1 MAFYL
6 RRMAP
11 FVSLLFRPL
20 RGCWLAGFVWAIALS
35 AHSQTATHPSPDYLI
50 QVWNSE
56 DGLPQNSV
64 NCLAQTPDGYLWIG
78 TRSGGLAR
86 FDGTRFVIFN
96 PQTTPELKDVE
107 IETLSVDSRGTLWVT
122 AGNESA
128 ASITDGKFHLVRERT
143 AEPRWHPLQLVAEES
158 NAVYLASFHYA
169 VFRVPRNGAANKA
182 ERIELEPH
190 PPAPLPPSFVL
201 GRDNALWYLTDGHQ
215 VARLP
220 LSGPGAGH
228 SKVFDLPSP
237 PRVLVKDSGGELW
250 LATDKEFGTMTDGG
264 FTERTA
270 TNGPAPHD
278 VRQMLAT
285 PDGGLWLWDGS
296 LLRKMSHGQWTLAAE
311 QFQPGGNNQSLRFLP
326 DSQAGLWAIEYGAGL
341 WHVRPD
347 GTSTLL
353 RRETGLPS
361 RFITCWLE
369 DNDGNIWIGTKEA
382 GLARIRP
389 RQFKQFTAADG
400 VPGDV
405 AQSVCEDAQGT
416 IWVGTA
422 TGGLARKAGE
432 KFVPVLLTP
441 NPDPL
446 IESVTVCPDT
456 SDGVWIGTLQGS
468 VFRFANNEVRRVNN
482 EVEMSFPLD
491 RLRDHVAN
499 AMMQDSRGR
508 VWFCNGSGAYYFQDG
523 KMTVFGGE
531 RGFVDNIGV
540 RALAEGPRGTLWFG
554 TEPGDLWRI
563 VNDHP
568 IRFHPPPEWP
578 NARVSALLPD
588 ADGVWVGTLG
598 GGLLRFE
605 NGRFT
610 RITTQQG
617 LPDNSITQLLD
628 DGDGN
633 LWAGTYAGLF
643 RASKKDL
650 NNLAAG
656 KVDEIAFS
664 LHGRYDGL
672 PAQAYSGWFQ
682 PSCWRARDGRLWFTT
697 VKGLVAVNPR
707 DLVVNHRPPP
717 VVIEEMRVD
726 GVPREFKSLANA
738 EELSSANR
746 PLSIGPG
753 RHYIEFRFSGIDF
766 TAPDKVRCKW
776 QLQGAEK
783 QWRESMSQHVIGYG
797 PLSPGGYRFRV
808 LAANS
813 DGIWNEAGA
822 SMAFVVLPF
831 FWETWWFKTF
841 LIATVCG
848 VLALA
853 VTLWLRHRHRLELE
867 RLERVHEMERER
879 TRIAR
884 DMHDEIGSKLARISF
899 LSEMVNGEA
908 KSAHQPDGVVESLS
922 KTARELLQSLD
933 RMLWAVNPRNDSL
946 ERLSAYLNRY
956 AAEYFQNTAVRC
968 RLAFPENLP
977 AVQLSAETRH
987 NIFLAFEEALANTL
1001 KHSAATQV
1009 SAELACHNGTIEI
1022 SIADNGRG
1030 FNVEAQAV
1038 AANRKTGEHLG
1049 LSGMAERLRLLGGE
1063 CQITS
1068 SLGSGTLVRFLVPI
1082 SKSNGF

>member
-1 MAFYL
+1 MALYCE
-6 RRMAP
+6 RMTAR
-11 FVSLLFRPL
+11 LLFREL
-20 RGCWLAGFVWAIALS
+20 QLFWLAGFISAAALP
-35 AHSQTATHPSPDYLI
+35 AHSQPVAHASADYLI

-107 IETLSVDSRGTLWVT
+107 IETLSVDSRGTLWIT
-122 AGNESA
+122 SGNESA
-128 ASITDGKFHLVRERT
+128 ASISGGKFHLVRERT
-143 AEPRWHPLQLVAEES
+143 AEPRWHPLQVVAEEPD
-158 NAVYLASFHYA
+158 AVYLASFHHA
-169 VFRVPRNGAANKA
+169 VFRVPRNGAVNKA
-182 ERIELEPH
+182 ERIDLEPH
-190 PPAPLPPSFVL
+190 SPTPLPPSFVL
-201 GRDNALWYLTDGHQ
+201 GRDNALWYITESHQ
-215 VARLP
+215 IAQLP
-220 LSGPGAGH
+220 LSGPGTGH
-228 SKVFDLPSP
+228 SKVFNLPSS
-237 PRVLVKDSGGELW
+237 PRVLVKDSSSELW
-250 LATDKEFGTMTDGG
+250 LATEKEFGTMTDRG
-264 FTERTA
+264 FIERA
-270 TNGPAPHD
+270 PTNAPTPHD
-278 VRQMLAT
+278 VRQMIAS

-296 LLRKMSHGQWTLAAE
+296 QLRKMSHGQWTLTAE
-311 QFQPGGNNQSLRFLP
+311 QFQPGGSSQPQFFS
-326 DSQAGLWAIEYGAGL
+326 DSQGGLWAIEYGVGL

-347 GTSTLL
+347 GTSTMLK
-353 RRETGLPS
+353 RETGLPS

-369 DNDGNIWIGTKEA
+369 DNEGNIWIGTKEA
-382 GLARIRP
+382 GLARIRQ

-400 VPGDV
+400 IPGDV

-446 IESVTVCPDT
+446 IESATVCPDT
-456 SDGVWIGTLQGS
+456 TDGVWIGTLQGS
-468 VFRFANNEVRRVNN
+468 VFRFADNEVRRVNN
-482 EVEMSFPLD
+482 EVEMSFPLE

-499 AMMQDSRGR
+499 AIMQDSRGR

-554 TEPGDLWRI
+554 TEPGDLWQI
-563 VNDHP
+563 VDDKP
-568 IRFHPPPEWP
+568 VRFHPPAEWP

-605 NGRFT
+605 NGTFS

-650 NNLAAG
+650 KNLAAG
-656 KVDEIAFS
+656 RMDEIAFS

-682 PSCWRARDGRLWFTT
+682 PSCWRARDGKLWFTT

-707 DLVVNHRPPP
+707 DLLVNHRPPP

-726 GVPREFKSLANA
+726 GEPHEFKSLANA
-738 EELSSANR
+738 EQLSSTNR

-753 RHYIEFRFSGIDF
+753 RHYIEFRFTGIDF

-776 QLQGAEK
+776 QLEGAEK
-783 QWRESMSQHVIGYG
+783 QWRESMSQRVIGYG
-797 PLSPGGYRFRV
+797 PLSPGDYRFRV
-808 LAANS
+808 MAANS

-831 FWETWWFKTF
+831 FWETWWFKTV
-841 LIATVCG
+841 LIATACG
-848 VLALA
+848 VLAVV
-853 VTLWLRHRHRLELE
+853 VTLGLRHRHRLELE

-899 LSEMVNGEA
+899 LSEMVNGA
-908 KSAHQPDGVVESLS
+908 VKTPNQSNGVVESLS

-956 AAEYFQNTAVRC
+956 AAEYFQNTSVRC

-1001 KHSAATQV
+1001 KHSSATQV

-1022 SIADNGRG
+1022 SVADNGRG
-1030 FNVEAQAV
+1030 FNTETELQPAE
-1038 AANRKTGEHLG
+1038 NGKTSDRLG
-1049 LSGMAERLRLLGGE
+1049 LSGMVDRLRSLGGE

-1068 SLGSGTLVRFLVPI
+1068 SPGSGTSIKFLVPI
-1082 SKSNGF
+1082 SKKNAL